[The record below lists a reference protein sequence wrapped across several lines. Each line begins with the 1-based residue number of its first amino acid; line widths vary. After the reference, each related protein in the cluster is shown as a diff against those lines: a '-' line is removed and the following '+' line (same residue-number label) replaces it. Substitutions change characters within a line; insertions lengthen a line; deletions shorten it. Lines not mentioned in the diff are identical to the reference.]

1 MLQVIAKIAI
11 LVMEILL
18 LVKVKTLRENMVE
31 RSILLYLIAANVV
44 SFLPI
49 GAGWL
54 EFVLSIVLYFVLD
67 FVVKNKM
74 KK

>member
-11 LVMEILL
+11 LIMEVLL

-54 EFVLSIVLYFVLD
+54 EFVLSIVLYFALD
-67 FVVKNKM
+67 FVVRNKM